1 MSEIR
6 EEFNENLLDHN
17 RNPVPSPQ
25 PGDIVFSYFTGV
37 TGVVIEKIE
46 ENKSRVLWNGFSRF
60 IVGEPGYF
68 VMPGELKFVSVNLC
82 VEGKNQ

>member
-1 MSEIR
+1 MNEIR

-25 PGDIVFSYFTGV
+25 PGDMVFAYFTGV

-46 ENKSRVLWNGFSRF
+46 ENKSRVLWNARF

-82 VEGKNQ
+82 VEGKQ